1 MRRAISVAG
10 IRPIRYYIVVRLEN
24 ISYPYFLVLSLVL
37 HLTVVP
43 LLWRKPFAPAPVFDP
58 ISVSFLP
65 EAKPVEAQKTQ
76 TAPPLAAQR
85 RGELAR
91 AKQLKRPPA
100 VEKKPVSPAPQSQSQ
115 SASMPVPPELPLRM
129 EPTAQPVPVEP
140 QLQTD
145 QASATRGAALEEA
158 SIFRNDA
165 AERPIA
171 KGDLLPG
178 RRDLIGNHRA
188 IPLNTSDARYA
199 PYTQMVKQWIEAR
212 WEYPDLAKHY
222 GLQGRVV
229 VEFTILQN
237 GHIEFLS
244 LVRSSGSKLL
254 DEEAV
259 RAIKA
264 AVPFKP
270 FPRSIQESSLR
281 IIAGFIYSDQRLR
294 VGDTQ

>member
-1 MRRAISVAG
+1 MRFD
-10 IRPIRYYIVVRLEN
+10 N
-24 ISYPYFLVLSLVL
+24 TSYPYFLALSLAL
-37 HLTVVP
+37 HLALVP
-43 LLWRKPFAPAPVFDP
+43 LLWRKPFSAAPVFES

-65 EAKPVEAQKTQ
+65 VANPDEARKTGIV
-76 TAPPLAAQR
+76 APPAVQR
-85 RGELAR
+85 RGETAR
-91 AKQLKRPPA
+91 AKQRKVSAAVQKKQPP
-100 VEKKPVSPAPQSQSQ
+100 SPAPQSKPQ
-115 SASMPVPPELPLRM
+115 ASDPVLPPDLPLHT
-129 EPTAQPVPVEP
+129 EQTAQPVFVEP
-140 QLQTD
+140 QPRTD
-145 QASATRGAALEEA
+145 QASATRGPAQNEG

-165 AERPIA
+165 LEKPIT

-178 RRDLIGNHRA
+178 QRDLIGNRRA
-188 IPLNTSDARYA
+188 IPLNTSDLRYA
-199 PYTQMVKQWIEAR
+199 SYTQTVKQWIESR
-212 WEYPDLAKHY
+212 WEYPDLAKQY

-237 GHIEFLS
+237 GHVEFLT

-264 AVPFKP
+264 AVPFRP

-294 VGDTQ
+294 MTDAK